1 MGRRDRTSNAAH
13 IKSNTAGTSN
23 EISFSVLEARRSRLD
38 EQGDGQEEPSSFG
51 RIELFSLPK
60 RMARARNKKV
70 KSQGRQAAS
79 PAPAG
84 PSEGVSAV
92 RPPDLEQEA
101 SPVQGAQG
109 AQGQDAQGQGAPPAQ
124 DEGGTG
130 ADAQGRDQ
138 DAAAAQPGPARA
150 HVAPAPA
157 GRTAHGAGGAGS
169 GFAEGVVVPA
179 WDIDAAQEIE
189 RRKKNRRRVRRG
201 VRIAVAAV
209 VVALLGVGGV
219 SLYGL
224 YNHNLTGHGQLE
236 DAADL
241 LEKTDAVV
249 DAMETAVSDPFD
261 EDAADAR
268 TGAQASL
275 ATARE
280 RLDEAAA
287 LSASAQGELLT
298 DEGREAA
305 EQAELAVEAR
315 LEMLSVGEELMSIGD
330 AAQESLDALNEAW
343 ACLVESASL
352 VDEAAELVAQG
363 DDESI
368 EESTEKTEQAR
379 ALVDEAQFLF
389 SAAADSFSVDVEA
402 YQSYVQACQT
412 ALDCAIASND
422 ALLDDDVDEALA
434 QNEAYA
440 VADEEAAELGALLPD
455 DPLETVQQAY
465 DEAVEQL
472 EEDYDDARTR
482 AGAANAFLFDYL
494 GR

>member
-38 EQGDGQEEPSSFG
+38 EQGNGQEEPSSFG

-109 AQGQDAQGQGAPPAQ
+109 QDAPPAQ
-124 DEGGTG
+124 GEGGAG
-130 ADAQGRDQ
+130 ADAQGSDR
-138 DAAAAQPGPARA
+138 DAAAALSGPARA

-157 GRTAHGAGGAGS
+157 GRTAHGASGAGA
-169 GFAEGVVVPA
+169 GFADGVVVPA

-189 RRKKNRRRVRRG
+189 RRKKHRRRVRRG

-236 DAADL
+236 GAADL

-379 ALVDEAQFLF
+379 ALVDEAHFLF

-465 DEAVEQL
+465 DAAVEQL

-482 AGAANAFLFDYL
+482 AGTANAFLFDYL